1 MRGHPTRST
10 PTGSAPTLR
19 ELKVRASLLLKALRS
34 DDPERVRAA
43 AERFR
48 RLPRLATLDADAII
62 RWRDEIRR
70 KHALDVV
77 AIELGHASWTA
88 LSRAYEVAEPTREPN
103 FEWMFSWGAAYLN
116 HWCRSY
122 EEAREV
128 QEREGGFV
136 FRYRQHFVVCPPD
149 FLSARALD
157 PHDPDWSRSGRDTVR
172 PRDREAFTRLIT
184 RLRDAGHPV

>member
-1 MRGHPTRST
+1 MRDHPTL
-10 PTGSAPTLR
+10 PAPTAAAPTPR

-34 DDPERVRAA
+34 DDPQRVRAA

-48 RLPRLATLDADAII
+48 CLPRLAMLDADAII
-62 RWRDEIRR
+62 GWRDEIRR

-77 AIELGHASWTA
+77 AIELGHPSWTA
-88 LSRAYEVAEPTREPN
+88 LSRAYEIAEPTREPN
-103 FEWMFSWGAAYLN
+103 FEWMFAWGAAYLN

-128 QEREGGFV
+128 QEREGGFLL
-136 FRYRQHFVVCPPD
+136 RYRQHFVVCPPD
-149 FLSARALD
+149 FLSARGLD
-157 PHDPDWSRSGRDTVR
+157 PHDPDWMRSGRDAVR
-172 PRDREAFTRLIT
+172 PRNREAFTRLLA